1 MSNLSVLLSP
11 PLAFLIYIP
20 LVFAIV
26 LVGRGLAGKGN
37 PSSSKNSIY
46 GSGEAAP
53 TTLAAPGYRPFFL
66 VAFFFAVL
74 HLGMLII
81 GTGSFSTMAMTP
93 YLVGLILALVALILG

>member
-1 MSNLSVLLSP
+1 MSNFNILLSP
-11 PLAFLIYIP
+11 PLAFLIYLP
-20 LVFAIV
+20 LVYAIY

-37 PSSSKNSIY
+37 PSSSKSSVY

-81 GTGSFSTMAMTP
+81 GTGSFTVQLIP
-93 YLVGLILALVALILG
+93 YLVGLILALIAVIMG